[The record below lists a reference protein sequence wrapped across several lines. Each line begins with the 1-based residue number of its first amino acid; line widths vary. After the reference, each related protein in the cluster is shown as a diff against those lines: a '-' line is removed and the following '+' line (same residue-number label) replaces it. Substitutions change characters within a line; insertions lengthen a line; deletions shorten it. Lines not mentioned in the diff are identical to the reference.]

1 MQGDPSVI
9 AALGTVY
16 QNLRATEEQ
25 SHLQEH
31 CFEAQGWDSSKWW
44 DKIEDKIHEKCVHYV
59 LDRINDLGG
68 MVTPG
73 YAFTPVYFVD
83 DFQGAI
89 RETIDSLT
97 RCRAAY
103 AVACDAAESDEDYV
117 TEKMIWCHL
126 EWIEKQI
133 GKFEG
138 RLLRYGKLG
147 TVVMT
152 GAL

>member
-1 MQGDPSVI
+1 MQGNPSVI
-9 AALGTVY
+9 SALNSVY
-16 QNLRATEEQ
+16 QSLRATEEQ

-31 CFEAQGWDSSKWW
+31 CYETQGWDSSKWW
-44 DKIEDKIHEKCVHYV
+44 DCIEDKIHEKCVHFV
-59 LDRINDLGG
+59 LNRINDLGG

-73 YAFTPVYFVD
+73 YAFEPTYFTD
-83 DFQGAI
+83 DFPGAL
-89 RETIDSLT
+89 RETVKSLT
-97 RCRAAY
+97 KCRDAY
-103 AVACDAAESDEDYV
+103 ATACEAAEEDSDYV

-133 GKFEG
+133 VKFEG